1 MGTTLG
7 TFDKENGMNLKD
19 IWQRKWDKFKEHVWE
34 GEHSVH
40 FLSTQSYLL
49 SFGVFSPCLCLKL
62 QTLSRA

>member
-34 GEHSVH
+34 NLWE
-40 FLSTQSYLL
+40 LWE
-49 SFGVFSPCLCLKL
+49 
-62 QTLSRA
+62 

>member
-34 GEHSVH
+34 GEHMGAMGI
-40 FLSTQSYLL
+40 T
-49 SFGVFSPCLCLKL
+49 
-62 QTLSRA
+62 